1 MPGVDEPPGYAVEPF
16 DEPPPRPAITEVV
29 EAGIGCR
36 RCGYELRGLPAG
48 GRCPECGTLVARSLH
63 GDLLRYSDERYLAA
77 LHRGVV
83 LILAAVAA
91 QLVIV
96 VLSIV
101 VGFSMAWARPPA
113 TTLPFLVSLAAA
125 AVSLVLLLGWW
136 LFSAP
141 DPAFAGTDRGTTA
154 RGVVRATVAS
164 EALLT
169 AAGAAVD
176 AWSTTAIGQPVD
188 VLVMAVGAAQL
199 LASAVRFF
207 ASMLYLRWLATRL
220 PNPQVDARA
229 KRLMWLG
236 PLLYTVGALV
246 CIGPLI
252 AIVLYWNMLNW
263 VRLDLLRI
271 RAEQARMEGG
281 GR

>member
-1 MPGVDEPPGYAVEPF
+1 MPGVDEPPPGEGYAVEPS

-91 QLVIV
+91 QLVLA

-101 VGFSMAWARPPA
+101 AGISMAWAP
-113 TTLPFLVSLAAA
+113 AAA
-125 AVSLVLLLGWW
+125 ASLPLLASFAATTVSLVLLLGWW

-154 RGVVRATVAS
+154 RGVVRATVAA
-164 EALLT
+164 EALL
-169 AAGAAVD
+169 AAVGAAAD
-176 AWSTTAIGQPVD
+176 AWSTTAIGRPMGAM
-188 VLVMAVGAAQL
+188 VMAVGAAQL
-199 LASAVRFF
+199 MASAVRFF
-207 ASMLYLRWLATRL
+207 ASMLYLRWLAPRL
-220 PNPQVDARA
+220 PNAQVDARA

-236 PLLYTVGALV
+236 PVLYTVGALV

-252 AIVLYWNMLNW
+252 AVVLYWNMLNW

-271 RAEQARMEGG
+271 RAEQA
-281 GR
+281 